1 MNNST
6 ATLNAIRKLFEYE
19 NRSADITTFD
29 LLFLIYLNLFGG
41 QTADTYETLT
51 RRLSCSARTLR
62 MSLERLE
69 RLGYISIT
77 AQRGGS
83 NVVKLVDS
91 KYHQQEKAA

>member
-1 MNNST
+1 MSNST
-6 ATLNAIRKLFEYE
+6 VLNSIRKLLESE
-19 NRSADITTFD
+19 HPDSIVTTFD
-29 LLFLIYLNLFGG
+29 RLFLIYLKLFDGR
-41 QTADTYETLT
+41 TEDTSSTLQ
-51 RRLSCSARTLR
+51 RRLACTGRTLR
-62 MSLERLE
+62 KSLERLE